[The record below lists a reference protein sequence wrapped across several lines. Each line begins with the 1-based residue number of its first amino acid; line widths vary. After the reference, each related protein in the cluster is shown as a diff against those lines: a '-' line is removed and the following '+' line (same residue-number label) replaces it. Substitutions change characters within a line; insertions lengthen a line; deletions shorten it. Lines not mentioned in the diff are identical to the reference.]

1 MGIQATPRRE
11 RSGSL
16 TSPLMGHHVT
26 PKIAPNLN
34 CNPIRDGTGSNP
46 ATAKNKAGLS
56 FIPIQ
61 KNPKFSIKRTVTVF

>member
-1 MGIQATPRRE
+1 MRTPRQR
-11 RSGSL
+11 RFP
-16 TSPLMGHHVT
+16 SPHLS
-26 PKIAPNLN
+26 PNLVTGSRRRLAAN
-34 CNPIRDGTGSNP
+34 GQVIDLAPDGSNP